1 MELFTLF
8 PKLGQSQ
15 WGNKLATAARPKRLQ
30 LFLAKSKVSLLV
42 RDAENASA
50 KFLMY
55 FRQVFHTLAQTRS
68 HTQTGNLN

>member
-30 LFLAKSKVSLLV
+30 LFLALSSLG
-42 RDAENASA
+42 
-50 KFLMY
+50 
-55 FRQVFHTLAQTRS
+55 QV
-68 HTQTGNLN
+68 